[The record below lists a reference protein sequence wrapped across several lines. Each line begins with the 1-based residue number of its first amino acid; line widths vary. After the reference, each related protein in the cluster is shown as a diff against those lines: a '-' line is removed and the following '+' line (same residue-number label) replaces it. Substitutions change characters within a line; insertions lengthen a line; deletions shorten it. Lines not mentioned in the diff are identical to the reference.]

1 MPNGIEPEGDDQKWK
16 REVDRVI
23 EELKRQLQVLKTQT
37 GKN

>member
-16 REVDRVI
+16 REVDR
-23 EELKRQLQVLKTQT
+23 QLAAAMRLISILMSQT